1 MDLVKE
7 HKIDLIALAQYMQ
20 VLPPAPCSKMFSKTI
35 NIYRSF
41 LPPFKGA
48 KPYHQ
53 VYDRVVKIVGA
64 TAHFVTNDLDKGLT
78 DP

>member
-1 MDLVKE
+1 
-7 HKIDLIALAQYMQ
+7 
-20 VLPPAPCSKMFSKTI
+20 MFSKII

-41 LPPFKGA
+41 LTPFKGA

-53 VYDRVVKIVGA
+53 AYDRVVKIVGA